1 MSKNY
6 TCHLRVVF
14 NKDTPTEDID
24 IFKKD
29 AVDFESC
36 TASVSYNKVWDY
48 YAVNVYGDLK
58 KHTDK
63 IANFLDGIRN
73 YIQIGHLGTI
83 YPEDGP
89 KEDLIYIYNDT
100 DGITYERVFE

>member
-6 TCHLRVVF
+6 VCYLRIAF
-14 NKDTPTEDID
+14 KKDTPVEVID

-36 TASVSYNKVWDY
+36 MPTLNYNKAFDRY
-48 YAVNVYGDLK
+48 NLCLRGDLEK
-58 KHTDK
+58 YYDK
-63 IANFLDGIRN
+63 IESLIISVREHIHTG
-73 YIQIGHLGTI
+73 YIGTV

-89 KEDLIYIYNDT
+89 KEDLIYIYNNVD
-100 DGITYERVFE
+100 DVTYERVFE